1 MENKQLD
8 LAGHLLKGFTLKGKV
23 ALVTGASSGF
33 GEHFAHVLAAAGAK
47 VVVGARR
54 EDRLQKLVA
63 DIQEA
68 GGEAIAV
75 AMDVTDATSVAAAFD
90 QAEAT
95 YGTVTLLVNN
105 AGVAAPKTVHKT
117 TEADWD
123 FVIDTNLKGAWL
135 VAAETARRMISANA
149 GGVIVNIASVL
160 GLATSTG
167 HGIYSASK
175 AGVIQL
181 TKHMAL
187 ELASKNIRVNAICPG
202 YFKTEMNGEYFDSD
216 AGKAYIES
224 TPTGRLGQMEEMDG
238 PLLLLAGDAGSFIN
252 GAIIP
257 VDGGHLVMS
266 I

>member
-1 MENKQLD
+1 VENKQLD
-8 LAGHLLKGFTLKGKV
+8 LTNFNLAGKV

-33 GEHFAHVLAAAGAK
+33 GEHFAHVLATAGAR

-54 EDRLQKLVA
+54 EDRLQSLVA
-63 DIQEA
+63 DIVA
-68 GGEAIAV
+68 KGGEALAV
-75 AMDVTDATSVAAAFD
+75 AMDVTDAGSVATAFD
-90 QAEAT
+90 QAEAAF
-95 YGTVTLLVNN
+95 GTITILVNN

-123 FVIDTNLKGAWL
+123 FVVDTNLKGAWL
-135 VAAETARRMISANA
+135 VAAEAARRMVSANTP
-149 GGVIVNIASVL
+149 GVIVNIASVL

-187 ELASKNIRVNAICPG
+187 E
-202 YFKTEMNGEYFDSD
+202 MNGEYFDSE

-224 TPTGRLGQMEEMDG
+224 TPTGRLGLMEEMDG
-238 PLLLLAGDAGSFIN
+238 PLLLLASDAGSFIN

>member
-1 MENKQLD
+1 MSTTSLD
-8 LAGHLLKGFTLKGKV
+8 LTGFALNNKI

-33 GEHFAHVLAAAGAK
+33 GRHFALVLASAGAK

-54 EDRLQKLVA
+54 EDLLAELVGE
-63 DIQEA
+63 IETS
-68 GGEAIAV
+68 GGEALAV
-75 AMDVTDATSVAAAFD
+75 AMDVTRASSVSDAFD
-90 QAEAT
+90 RAEEVF
-95 YGTVTLLVNN
+95 GTVTVLVNN
-105 AGVAAPKTVHKT
+105 AGVAVPKTVHKT

-135 VAAETARRMISANA
+135 VAAETARRLVSAKT

-187 ELASKNIRVNAICPG
+187 ELAGKNIRVNAICPG
-202 YFKTEMNGEYFDSD
+202 YFKTEMNGDYFDSA
-216 AGKAYIES
+216 AGKTYIES
-224 TPTGRLGQMEEMDG
+224 TPSGRLGQMSEIDG
-238 PLLLLAGDAGSFIN
+238 PLLLLAGEAGSFIN
-252 GAIIP
+252 GAILP

>member
-8 LAGHLLKGFTLKGKV
+8 LTNFNLTGKV
-23 ALVTGASSGF
+23 VLVTGASSGF
-33 GEHFAHVLAAAGAK
+33 GEHFAHVLSTAGAR
-47 VVVGARR
+47 VIVGARR
-54 EDRLQKLVA
+54 KDRLQKLVA
-63 DIQEA
+63 DIDA
-68 GGEAIAV
+68 SGGKALAI
-75 AMDVTDATSVAAAFD
+75 AMDVTDADSVAAAFD
-90 QAEAT
+90 QAEAAF
-95 YGTVTLLVNN
+95 GTVTVLINN

-117 TEADWD
+117 TETDWD
-123 FVIDTNLKGAWL
+123 FVVDTNLKGAWL
-135 VAAETARRMISANA
+135 VAAEAARRMVSA
-149 GGVIVNIASVL
+149 GTPGVIVNIASVL

-187 ELASKNIRVNAICPG
+187 ELARKNIRSNAICPG
-202 YFKTEMNGEYFDSD
+202 YFKTEMNGEYFESD

-224 TPTGRLGQMEEMDG
+224 TPTGRLGLMEEMDG
-238 PLLLLAGDAGSFIN
+238 PLLLLASDAGSFIN
-252 GAIIP
+252 GAVIP